1 MTASE
6 ILNLINIGATDHL
19 RMKLKKYG
27 IEERMRVLSLC
38 IPHVKDS
45 GRSLKFFK
53 ENFSVELG
61 ALVVAEGDI
70 EKAVSLYKN
79 AKNK

>member
-1 MTASE
+1 MKPSE
-6 ILNLINIGATDHL
+6 ILNLINIGAVDHL

-27 IEERMRVLSLC
+27 IEERMKVLNLC
-38 IPHVKDS
+38 IPYVKDS
-45 GRSLKFFK
+45 GKSLKFFK

-61 ALVVAEGDI
+61 ALIVAEGDI
-70 EKAVSLYKN
+70 DKAVSLYKN